1 MATTSTT
8 AQRKYVEFDEFIDFQ
23 LQKTRSGIKANDIL
37 TALAGV
43 ATLFLAYLLVFVV
56 FDHWIVDGGFSPVG
70 RWLMLGGLLVA
81 CAAWVVWRVVI
92 PSRKHVTGLY
102 AARAIETTEP
112 GLKHTLLNLVDLRRA
127 GRKVPEDIAR
137 AMEKRAAVTLS
148 KTDVDSAVDRRPL
161 MRLSY
166 ALLALVVLVCLYSL
180 FSPKKISA
188 SVWRALFPSSATAVD
203 TAIKIDKV
211 AVEYGGRQ
219 HDPDVTLPARSKPE
233 VIVDLSYSGA
243 APEQVML
250 YYSTADEK
258 YRDVPVP
265 LRPDAKEPKR
275 YRVRL
280 TGESNRG
287 LLQNTTY
294 RIEAG
299 DAKAGPF
306 TITVVRPPIAT
317 VKQVRYVYPK
327 YMEREPKTQ
336 EGGHVETWEGTAVTV
351 TARTDQPVTDAWLVF
366 TDTEDVSKPA
376 AKTRMS
382 IAGGTGLS
390 VELKREIAFREDGSY
405 PRFYHIECIGKN
417 GFKDPRPALYGV
429 TIRRDLPPVIELID
443 PQGTERD
450 VPANTQTLPLLYK
463 ARDPDFKLRMV
474 TLRAELTRAGN
485 GGKPE
490 EFDEQFFDGLQ
501 KEIQRADDWKL
512 DRMRLKAG
520 DTVRFRLEARDN
532 KQPKGNRTFT
542 RWFTLRI
549 VEPVSKDQAE
559 QQLKNDQQ
567 RQRQIQEEQR
577 KNEGDQNAGDQQQD
591 QQLMGNDA
599 KKAPPKDGGNQ
610 KKKGKS
616 KASGKQNG
624 AQGQPDRGKGDARKQ
639 ATDQKQDGA
648 EDGNATKQG
657 PDGKRKEKT
666 DQRPPENDEELIKRA
681 YRELKQNERKKGKQ
695 KGANNAKEQN
705 PEGNDPGNT
714 AQNPPNGNDPNAG
727 QKVGAKKKQTGE
739 APGAKAGKK
748 KDSPGKFPMPK
759 QDQTTPGKKPP
770 APKTDGPQKQN
781 DTGASGTNSGAKKD
795 AGKKKSNGSGAGVP
809 QPKKEPGNQEDG
821 SGNAKQPGSKSK
833 SKAGTGKP
841 ERKTED
847 SGGGPKKNVK
857 DDGKKAR
864 KKMATG
870 DETGMADPNNDPNA
884 NPTKAKN
891 PEKIERRK
899 DTKPAIKKSKTGGE
913 PKQGERNGSDDPRNA
928 KSKVTKKAVKE
939 NTDDRK
945 TQSKDNAATKP
956 KSTNDNEAPGS
967 QKQQGKGSKQQKSKK
982 SDRGEGGMGT
992 PSDQGKT
999 GSQQKGAGDMNQ
1011 RKGQRQD
1018 AQKKTGNAGKTS
1030 GKGSTTQPKAG
1041 GKSGAKQSSPNNG
1054 QAGKAAKG
1062 SPQGGRNGK
1071 TPGQS
1076 GAVPNTDRKRK
1087 QNARDIGGTGNGVGR
1102 EGQNPEGDLSDPEK
1116 ADLNH
1121 GRKASNLVLKNLE
1134 DKAKRPDV
1142 DKDWL
1147 KKHGWSSREQA
1158 LKEIARIRRRVNGQA
1173 ADPQFDEFLKSIRD
1187 MKFQSEVGKRV
1198 GKGVVKKT
1206 LPGEGNTRQENVPP
1220 HLRIY
1225 YDAFRRSVNP

>member
-1 MATTSTT
+1 
-8 AQRKYVEFDEFIDFQ
+8 
-23 LQKTRSGIKANDIL
+23 
-37 TALAGV
+37 
-43 ATLFLAYLLVFVV
+43 
-56 FDHWIVDGGFSPVG
+56 
-70 RWLMLGGLLVA
+70 
-81 CAAWVVWRVVI
+81 
-92 PSRKHVTGLY
+92 
-102 AARAIETTEP
+102 
-112 GLKHTLLNLVDLRRA
+112 
-127 GRKVPEDIAR
+127 
-137 AMEKRAAVTLS
+137 
-148 KTDVDSAVDRRPL
+148 
-161 MRLSY
+161 
-166 ALLALVVLVCLYSL
+166 
-180 FSPKKISA
+180 
-188 SVWRALFPSSATAVD
+188 
-203 TAIKIDKV
+203 
-211 AVEYGGRQ
+211 
-219 HDPDVTLPARSKPE
+219 
-233 VIVDLSYSGA
+233 
-243 APEQVML
+243 
-250 YYSTADEK
+250 
-258 YRDVPVP
+258 
-265 LRPDAKEPKR
+265 
-275 YRVRL
+275 
-280 TGESNRG
+280 
-287 LLQNTTY
+287 
-294 RIEAG
+294 
-299 DAKAGPF
+299 
-306 TITVVRPPIAT
+306 
-317 VKQVRYVYPK
+317 
-327 YMEREPKTQ
+327 
-336 EGGHVETWEGTAVTV
+336 
-351 TARTDQPVTDAWLVF
+351 
-366 TDTEDVSKPA
+366 
-376 AKTRMS
+376 
-382 IAGGTGLS
+382 
-390 VELKREIAFREDGSY
+390 
-405 PRFYHIECIGKN
+405 
-417 GFKDPRPALYGV
+417 
-429 TIRRDLPPVIELID
+429 LID

-490 EFDEQFFDGLQ
+490 EFDEQLFDGLQ

-591 QQLMGNDA
+591 QQPMGNDA

-616 KASGKQNG
+616 KDAGKQNG

-681 YRELKQNERKKGKQ
+681 YREQKQNERKKGKQ

-748 KDSPGKFPMPK
+748 KDSSQTKTPPQPK
-759 QDQTTPGKKPP
+759 QQGKSQDMAP
-770 APKTDGPQKQN
+770 PKTDVPQKQDN
-781 DTGASGTNSGAKKD
+781 TGASGTNSTGKKEGGKKMPSGGGPGTIQQKKD
-795 AGKKKSNGSGAGVP
+795 TSKKDDASGT
-809 QPKKEPGNQEDG
+809 
-821 SGNAKQPGSKSK
+821 SSQPGSKSK
-833 SKAGTGKP
+833 PPKAGTGKP
-841 ERKTED
+841 ERKTND
-847 SGGGPKKNVK
+847 ADGPRKAVQ
-857 DDGKKAR
+857 DDGKKAT
-864 KKMATG
+864 KKKGTG

-899 DTKPAIKKSKTGGE
+899 DTKPAIKKSKGGGE
-913 PKQGERNGSDDPRNA
+913 PKQGMKTGSDNPDPVKPKTA
-928 KSKVTKKAVKE
+928 KSPPE
-939 NTDDRK
+939 NPDQRK
-945 TQSKDNAATKP
+945 TQPKDNTQTPAAKRSPDRQDPGNEKLRGKGP
-956 KSTNDNEAPGS
+956 KKG
-967 QKQQGKGSKQQKSKK
+967 QKSERPDGGENGMGKSSDQGTKGSKQQ
-982 SDRGEGGMGT
+982 
-992 PSDQGKT
+992 
-999 GSQQKGAGDMNQ
+999 GAGDKTQ
-1011 RKGQRQD
+1011 RKGLRQD
-1018 AQKKTGNAGKTS
+1018 AKKTTGSPGKKS
-1030 GKGSTTQPKAG
+1030 GQGSTTQPKAG
-1041 GKSGAKQSSPNNG
+1041 GKSGAKQSQSKG
-1054 QAGKAAKG
+1054 QSGKSQNG
-1062 SPQGGRNGK
+1062 SPMGGRDGN

-1076 GAVPNTDRKRK
+1076 GAVPNTSPKRK